1 MYVKLCNFGK
11 YTEGKS
17 EPKPLQPDSGDE
29 CWDCKS
35 LDFRYLTVHVTTH
48 VSCFSPDAS
57 TDIHR
62 KARVYR
68 IVSLVLFV
76 ICVLL
81 LIVVLVLFMKCKYDR
96 LFLAWNL
103 YNRYSFNPFIFA
115 PAKKQTNNRRPIE
128 TITEF
133 QWFLLKYIR
142 NH

>member
-17 EPKPLQPDSGDE
+17 EPKPLQPDSGDK
-29 CWDCKS
+29 CCDCKS

-81 LIVVLVLFMKCKYDR
+81 LIVVLVLFMKCKYDH
-96 LFLAWNL
+96 
-103 YNRYSFNPFIFA
+103 IF
-115 PAKKQTNNRRPIE
+115 
-128 TITEF
+128 
-133 QWFLLKYIR
+133 
-142 NH
+142 